1 MTLDDEKKPKERK
14 KKKIICS
21 SRRQSKT
28 NETQYNHT
36 DNETRNVG
44 MECIYIFFKNLKY
57 TCVKEW
63 NYNPFL

>member
-14 KKKIICS
+14 GKKIICS

-28 NETQYNHT
+28 NETQYSHT

-44 MECIYIFFKNLKY
+44 MECIYIFLKNLKY
-57 TCVKEW
+57 TCFKEW